1 MVEKVKGKSL
11 RKGITLNTI
20 FLIIFLTIIL
30 SFVIS
35 YAVVSVYGGSRI
47 STDSGSVIV
56 QVIPDLG
63 TKDQGKII
71 VEIVET
77 GNEVS

>member
-1 MVEKVKGKSL
+1 MVEKIKENSL
-11 RKGITLNTI
+11 RKGIELNTI
-20 FLIIFLTIIL
+20 FLIIILAIIL

-35 YAVVSVYGGSRI
+35 YAVSFNKGSGI
-47 STDSGSVIV
+47 STDSGSVVV

-63 TKDQGKII
+63 EREQGKII

-77 GNEVS
+77 